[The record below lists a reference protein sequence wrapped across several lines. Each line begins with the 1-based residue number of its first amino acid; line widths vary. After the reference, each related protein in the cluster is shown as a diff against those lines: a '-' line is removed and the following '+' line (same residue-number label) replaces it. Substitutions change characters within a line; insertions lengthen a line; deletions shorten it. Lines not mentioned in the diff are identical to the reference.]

1 MSKKGSALMQVLV
14 VGLIIATF
22 AILMLRYA
30 VTRSSNISRTERIL
44 ETEIIADSC
53 LEQYMAYL
61 SYAELYGTA
70 PASLN
75 FDCKFYNNMTATAL
89 STITLS
95 GAVGDNDLTKDLI
108 ITNFDVSVNTTEN
121 QIENAR

>member
-1 MSKKGSALMQVLV
+1 MTKKGSALMQVLV
-14 VGLIIATF
+14 VGLIVATF

-44 ETEIIADSC
+44 ETEILADSC

-61 SYAELYGTA
+61 SYAELYGTP
-70 PASLN
+70 PASLD
-75 FDCKFYNNMTATAL
+75 FPCRFYNNMTATVL

-121 QIENAR
+121 QIENVR